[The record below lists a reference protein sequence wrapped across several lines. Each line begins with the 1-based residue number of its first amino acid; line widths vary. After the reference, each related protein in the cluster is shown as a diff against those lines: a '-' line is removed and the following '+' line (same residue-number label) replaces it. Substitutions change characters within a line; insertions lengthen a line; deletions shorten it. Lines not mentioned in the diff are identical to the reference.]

1 MIEPFV
7 VCNGCQTK
15 TIKIDWK
22 GTITQQPWIHAGK
35 YDDYSRESQ
44 EDRLDKWVDKKV
56 CNKLAKDTCEDPP
69 RKLGR
74 LLEAVSTTT
83 TTTREVLAV
92 KCRRLEE
99 STSPT
104 VAVTIAG
111 ASTLAGAST
120 TGVADNVVK
129 LANATQSDDTSHAD
143 AMSVPA
149 LMAAVIVAS
158 VVLV

>member
-44 EDRLDKWVDKKV
+44 EDQLDKWVDEKV
-56 CNKLAKDTCEDPP
+56 CNKLAKDTCKDPP
-69 RKLGR
+69 RSRKSGR
-74 LLEAVSTTT
+74 LLEGVSTTT

-92 KCRRLEE
+92 TCRRLEE
-99 STSPT
+99 STSLTAATT
-104 VAVTIAG
+104 VAG
-111 ASTLAGAST
+111 ASTPAGVTT
-120 TGVADNVVK
+120 TG
-129 LANATQSDDTSHAD
+129 ANATQSGNNVSSHAD

-158 VVLV
+158 FVLV